1 MGEIISHLWLGKE
14 FLDRTQKAGS
24 IKGSTF
30 PEPSNIVPLGQ
41 PPIKNERAYFPAAL
55 TKFIPKL
62 FFFFSVPLWSVRR
75 IAQCCLSL
83 CFFNLSEIISFHMF
97 NISFPVNH
105 LSNFCA

>member
-14 FLDRTQKAGS
+14 FLDRTQKAGN

-41 PPIKNERAYFPAAL
+41 PPIKNERTYFPTAL

-62 FFFFSVPLWSVRR
+62 FFLFLCATLVGEKDSSMLPFFVVL
-75 IAQCCLSL
+75 
-83 CFFNLSEIISFHMF
+83 
-97 NISFPVNH
+97 
-105 LSNFCA
+105 